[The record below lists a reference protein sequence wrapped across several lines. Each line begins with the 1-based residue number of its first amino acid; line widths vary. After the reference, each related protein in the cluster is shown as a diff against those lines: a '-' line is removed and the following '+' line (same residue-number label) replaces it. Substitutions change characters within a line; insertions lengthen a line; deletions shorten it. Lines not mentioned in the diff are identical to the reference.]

1 MTVCS
6 TVVSFEY
13 KLGKLSWLSLCSES
27 QDRARIGK
35 EIDLAL
41 EVFTQA
47 GGGLGTLRRSKTKR
61 WGWFAQR
68 VAVIFC
74 TVGKTIG
81 QYWRENV
88 VQMRTYKPKS

>member
-1 MTVCS
+1 MPIMCQALCQ
-6 TVVSFEY
+6 E
-13 KLGKLSWLSLCSES
+13 LGHVGL
-27 QDRARIGK
+27 
-35 EIDLAL
+35 DLAL

-47 GGGLGTLRRSKTKR
+47 GGGLGSLRRSKTKR